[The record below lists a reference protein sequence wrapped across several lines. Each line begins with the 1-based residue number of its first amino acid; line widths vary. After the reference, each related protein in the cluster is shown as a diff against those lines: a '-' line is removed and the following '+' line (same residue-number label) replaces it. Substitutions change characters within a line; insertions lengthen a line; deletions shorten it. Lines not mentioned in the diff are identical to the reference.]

1 MPDTS
6 PDAAPITE
14 YAVQVRFSDVD
25 HLGHVNHARHLSFFE
40 DARMALIGAS
50 PSGLPGSAADRGCI
64 AARLAVDYLR
74 PVTYQPG
81 EAVRVRTRVDRIGR
95 SSWTLVQQLWQDD
108 ALAAR
113 CEVVLVAYDYAAGS
127 TRPLD
132 DDERAWW
139 EPHRGDA

>member
-1 MPDTS
+1 VP
-6 PDAAPITE
+6 PTE

-40 DARMALIGAS
+40 DARMALIAAS
-50 PSGLPGSAADRGCI
+50 PSGLPGSPADRGCI
-64 AARLAVDYLR
+64 AARLTVDYLR

-81 EAVRVRTRVDRIGR
+81 EAAQVRTWVARIGR
-95 SSWTLVQQLWQDD
+95 SSWTLTHQLWQDD

-113 CEVVLVAYDYAAGS
+113 CDVVLVAYDYAAGS
-127 TRPLD
+127 ARLLD

-139 EPHRGDA
+139 ERHRGDA